1 MEKNAKGKYIHLLV
15 IIDGAAIGIKCR
27 TGNMEIKKAVVEKIS
42 KGLFR
47 KFQIAIIN
55 SRKNISEMT
64 ILYPK

>member
-1 MEKNAKGKYIHLLV
+1 MERKAKGKYIHLMV
-15 IIDGAAIGIKCR
+15 IIDGDAIGIKCR

>member
-1 MEKNAKGKYIHLLV
+1 MV
-15 IIDGAAIGIKCR
+15 IIDGDAIGIKCR